1 MLENKRQKRT
11 LRKPI
16 NQNINMRDLL
26 QESKDMLNLPLIQS
40 RRFYLIIFNLVNA
53 ALTVS
58 FMVSLKIVSGEY
70 VVAHPLIYL
79 YIASIL
85 ISLITAG
92 FNTIKINSQKD
103 NYFGR
108 VALRAQSVINNT
120 FLDNFLAWSSAL
132 LILAMSFFGILG
144 YGTSATAALFTNFSF
159 AHSMIIAS
167 VLIIGRAP
175 AVIWGCIVLAVLVV
189 DVNRV
194 GWNHEISPQT
204 PTEAR
209 LYQEGLA
216 RGDQWALARKAEL
229 NEHQLDTINVT
240 KHARLWIIFII
251 ISLGIAIAFG
261 GTVNKVYQVIPSVV
275 NKIEKSIQDNTR
287 IELERAQEKRMMEEQ
302 QRKTEEEKRLA
313 EEQKLLAEKEALR
326 AELALLKSQFDPHFI
341 YNTLSYFYSETFKSS
356 KQVAEGIMKLSDIMR
371 YSLKEGSD
379 SRVLLSE
386 EIHYLKNY
394 IDIHQL
400 RFNHR
405 LSVQFEVEGAIE
417 KKRILPL
424 VLISFVENAFKHG
437 DLTSTAMPL
446 LIRLSANER
455 GIDFFIQNK
464 KGAARELSSTGI
476 GLANVKRRL
485 DLAYQQQYEL
495 NIVEDEQKYTC
506 QLHIYE
512 V

>member
-1 MLENKRQKRT
+1 
-11 LRKPI
+11 
-16 NQNINMRDLL
+16 MRDLL

-40 RRFYLIIFNLVNA
+40 RRLYLVIFNLANA
-53 ALTVS
+53 VLTIS
-58 FMVSLKIVSGEY
+58 FMISLKIVSGEY
-70 VVAHPLIYL
+70 VVAQPLIYL
-79 YIASIL
+79 YTSSIL
-85 ISLITAG
+85 VSLLTAG
-92 FNTIKINSQKD
+92 FNVIKLNSHKD

-108 VALRAQSVINNT
+108 VALRTRPIINNT
-120 FLDNFLAWSSAL
+120 FLENFLAWSSVL
-132 LILAMSFFGILG
+132 LILAMSFCGILG
-144 YGTSATAALFTNFSF
+144 YGTSVTAALFTNFSF

-167 VLIIGRAP
+167 VLIIGRVP
-175 AVIWGCIVLAVLVV
+175 AVVWGCIVLVVLMI

-194 GWNHEISPQT
+194 GWDQEISPQT

-209 LYQEGLA
+209 QYQEGLA
-216 RGDQWALARKAEL
+216 RGEQWALARKAEL
-229 NEHQLDTINVT
+229 NVHHLDTINIT

-251 ISLGIAIAFG
+251 ISMGIAIAFG
-261 GTVNKVYQVIPSVV
+261 GTVNKVYRVIPSVI
-275 NKIEKSIQDNTR
+275 NKIEKSIQDSTR
-287 IELERAQEKRMMEEQ
+287 IELERTQEKRMMEEQ
-302 QRKTEEEKRLA
+302 QRKMKEEKRLA

-326 AELALLKSQFDPHFI
+326 AELSLLKSQFDPHFI

-356 KQVAEGIMKLSDIMR
+356 KQVAEGIVKLSDIMR

-379 SRVLLSE
+379 NRVLLVE

-405 LSVQFEVEGAIE
+405 LSIKFEVEGAIE

-437 DLTSTAMPL
+437 DLINATMPL
-446 LIRLSANER
+446 LIHLSASER

-464 KGAARELSSTGI
+464 KRAARELSSTGI
-476 GLANVKRRL
+476 GLTNVRRRL
-485 DLAYQQQYEL
+485 DLAYQEQYEL
-495 NIVEDEQKYTC
+495 TIVEDEQKYTC

-512 V
+512 D